1 MKAFDYMILRTA
13 NAWPMSGT
21 RETPTKQ
28 DKAATD
34 RELLPTS
41 LVSSLTVMLSCY
53 WKNCSGVILSL
64 PATVGGLK

>member
-1 MKAFDYMILRTA
+1 MKAFVYMILRTA

-28 DKAATD
+28 DKAAAD

-41 LVSSLTVMLSCY
+41 LVSSLTQSR
-53 WKNCSGVILSL
+53 SR
-64 PATVGGLK
+64 ATGRTAQV

>member
-21 RETPTKQ
+21 RKTPTKQ

-34 RELLPTS
+34 RGLLLTS
-41 LVSSLTVMLSCY
+41 LVSSLIQSC
-53 WKNCSGVILSL
+53 SR
-64 PATVGGLK
+64 ATGRTAQV